1 MSIEDLEKRAILRP
15 VAAELDRQKEK
26 AAKFKK
32 AYYALLDAVKV
43 SHETGFWGPVEDAY
57 AASGRPALPHRQKPE
72 EPQHVCVFDSSYQ
85 EGNVTGVPDTI
96 YTCKCGKTSR

>member
-1 MSIEDLEKRAILRP
+1 VSLSDLEKRAILRP
-15 VAAELDRQKEK
+15 VDAELDRQKEK

-32 AYYALLDAVKV
+32 AYHELLDAVKV
-43 SHETGFWGPVEDAY
+43 SHVTGFWGPVEDAY
-57 AASGRPALPHRQKPE
+57 AASGRPALKHRENKE
-72 EPQHVCVFDSSYQ
+72 EAQHVCVFDSSYQ